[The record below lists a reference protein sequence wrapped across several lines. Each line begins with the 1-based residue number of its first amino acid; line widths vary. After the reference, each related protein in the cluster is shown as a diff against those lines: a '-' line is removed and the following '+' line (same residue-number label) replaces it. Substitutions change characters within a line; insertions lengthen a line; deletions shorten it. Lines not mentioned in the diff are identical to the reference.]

1 MGNVDTSIIG
11 VFDPPRALRPST
23 AMVPPAPTQAPVLS
37 DPPVAAPASQ
47 VIPPQPEKTPSQ
59 NNPNG
64 GSDPPGTQNAGSA
77 PQASPSGPP
86 ASGNDPS
93 PTVTKGLDPQPGP
106 NVKPS
111 DPAPANVPVN
121 PQPPSDPND
130 EPAGM
135 MSALHQALGQN
146 SEPNSQASPVVPYVI
161 PQQGNHDSGNLPG
174 PAFNQPAANPPATN
188 QPAVNQ
194 PAPIQPPSNQPV
206 ETVFSSGNTPGS
218 GSAGNLAGGN
228 SQGYPNSGQS
238 SALVQGATGHSPS
251 EHSEPFVPV
260 QGQGSNPSSNGPA
273 NSGSSQS
280 GPPTV
285 NQGPRPASAASSPPQ
300 FAVPVGNGE
309 VLSGAV
315 INPSSVIIAGPSGGA
330 TVQAGVAP
338 TQVPGGHIVSV
349 DPAASNIVIHGQE
362 HALPTQ
368 DSPPNPEINYGNN
381 SPAAVTPGSN
391 PNTPPGGSAQN
402 QPVAQPNSPAF
413 QQNKAGPIPPAAVS
427 AMPVATTIGDHVV
440 AANPSA
446 PGVVFV
452 DGQSIPQG
460 ASPVVI
466 SNTPIAYHPN
476 GDLVLG
482 TSTVPNVFP
491 TQVAPPAPLT
501 TDVANHAIA
510 VSPYSP
516 NAVQIDGQTVS
527 QGAEPVTLS
536 GTPVAY
542 HSNGD
547 IIIGSSTLPN
557 ILPSLVSPQSP
568 SLSTSIGNHLIANI
582 PSAPNAILVDG
593 KTISSGA
600 QPVTISGTPVAYQGN
615 GNLILGTTTIS
626 NIMPLNTYPPPSPS
640 APAVLTVNG
649 QVATVLPNNAGIN
662 IAGTTILP
670 NAPAVSISGTV
681 SASFGSAG
689 LIVGKSTV
697 QIPSQALSLALQSQ
711 NSIASITLA
720 GQVFTYAVSA
730 PTPTPTRSTGPV
742 VETSAV
748 MFTSTGADGATFI
761 GSPSSVYTSTLPASA
776 SGAQNVGGLILGGL
790 GPSGPGNVGLNSA
803 NSTQGSPSLTSAA
816 VIKGQTPAS
825 GSGRIHTRIYDFII
839 TIIAIFGILCI

>member
-23 AMVPPAPTQAPVLS
+23 AMVPPAPTQTPALS

-47 VIPPQPEKTPSQ
+47 VIPSQPEKTSSR

-64 GSDPPGTQNAGSA
+64 GSDPPGTQNAGSV
-77 PQASPSGPP
+77 PQASPSSPP
-86 ASGNDPS
+86 ASGGDPS
-93 PTVTKGLDPQPGP
+93 PTVTKGVDPQPGP

-146 SEPNSQASPVVPYVI
+146 SEPNSQASPVVPYVTS
-161 PQQGNHDSGNLPG
+161 QQGTHDSGNLPG
-174 PAFNQPAANPPATN
+174 PALNQPAANSPAAN

-194 PAPIQPPSNQPV
+194 PAPNQPAPIQSPSNQPV
-206 ETVFSSGNTPGS
+206 ETAFSSGN
-218 GSAGNLAGGN
+218 SAEGN

-238 SALVQGATGHSPS
+238 SALVQGPTGHSPS
-251 EHSEPFVPV
+251 ENSEPFVPV
-260 QGQGSNPSSNGPA
+260 QGQGSNPSSNWPA
-273 NSGSSQS
+273 NHGSSQS
-280 GPPTV
+280 GPPAV
-285 NQGPRPASAASSPPQ
+285 NQGPRPASAVSPPPQ

-309 VLSGAV
+309 ILSGAV

-349 DPAASNIVIHGQE
+349 DPAASNIVIDGQE

-381 SPAAVTPGSN
+381 YPAAVTPGSN

-402 QPVAQPNSPAF
+402 QPVAQPNSPAL
-413 QQNKAGPIPPAAVS
+413 QQNKAGPIPPAAAS
-427 AMPVATTIGDHVV
+427 AMPIATTIEDHVI

-446 PGVVFV
+446 PGVVIV

-460 ASPVVI
+460 ASPVMI

-491 TQVAPPAPLT
+491 TQIAPPAPFIT
-501 TDVANHAIA
+501 NVANHAIA
-510 VSPYSP
+510 VSPSSP

-547 IIIGSSTLPN
+547 IVIGSSTLPN
-557 ILPSLVSPQSP
+557 ILPSLVSPHSP
-568 SLSTSIGNHLIANI
+568 PFTTSIGNHLIANI
-582 PSAPNAILVDG
+582 PSSPNAILVDG
-593 KTISSGA
+593 KTISPGA
-600 QPVTISGTPVAYQGN
+600 QPVIISGTPVAYQGN

-662 IAGTTILP
+662 IASTTILP

-689 LIVGKSTV
+689 LVVGTSTV
-697 QIPSQALSLALQSQ
+697 QIPSQNPSLALQPQ
-711 NSIASITLA
+711 NTVASLTLA
-720 GQVFTYAVSA
+720 GQVFTYAVSTS
-730 PTPTPTRSTGPV
+730 TPTPIRSNGLV
-742 VETSAV
+742 METSAV
-748 MFTSTGADGATFI
+748 MFTSTGANGATFI
-761 GSPSSVYTSTLPASA
+761 GSSSSVYTSTLPTSA
-776 SGAQNVGGLILGGL
+776 SGAQNVGSLILGGL
-790 GPSGPGNVGLNSA
+790 GPSGPGNVGPNGA
-803 NSTQGSPSLTSAA
+803 NSTQGSPTLTSAA
-816 VIKGQTPAS
+816 GIRSQTPAS
-825 GSGRIHTRIYDFII
+825 GSGRIHTRIYDLI
-839 TIIAIFGILCI
+839 TAIVAIFGILYI